1 MKILHVITTLDVGG
15 AERLMVDL
23 LPLLKSYGDEIDLL
37 LFNGKETLFK
47 KELESKGITVY
58 ELSCQEGFAD
68 HREVNN
74 PLNILRLRKYLN
86 HYEIIHT
93 HNTACQFYVPL
104 ASKIFHSNAKL
115 VTTEHSSNNRR
126 RTERWFKPIDKWMY
140 GQYDAIISIAD
151 QARLNLL
158 KYIGASLKNVCTIC
172 NGVDTNRFIRPVK
185 DITNQKS
192 FVVTMIAGYRNEKD
206 HETVLRA
213 ISLLP
218 GNYHLILVGRGE
230 KESKLKSY
238 CKEFGI
244 DSRVTFMGPRM
255 DVPSVLEAS
264 DINVLSSHW
273 EGLSLSSVEGMAS
286 GRPFIASDVEGL
298 REVVGG
304 AGVLFPHGDEK
315 ALADAIKKLCED
327 PIYYRDVAIS
337 CQQRAQNYDVSKMAE
352 EYHTLYESILKSS
365 N

>member
-23 LPLLKSYGDEIDLL
+23 LPLLKKYGDDIDLL
-37 LFNGKETLFK
+37 LFNGKESLFK
-47 KELESKGITVY
+47 KEIEAQGITVY
-58 ELSCQEGFAD
+58 QLSCEEGFAD

-74 PLNILRLRKYLN
+74 PLNILRSRKYLRN
-86 HYEIIHT
+86 YDIIHT

-104 ASKIFHSNAKL
+104 TSKIFHINSKL

-126 RTERWFKPIDKWMY
+126 RSKWWFKPIDKWMY

-151 QARLNLL
+151 QARLNLV
-158 KYIGASLKNVCTIC
+158 KYIGTDFKNVYTIY
-172 NGVDTNRFIRPVK
+172 NGVDTNRFSRPVK
-185 DITNQKS
+185 DITNQNN

-213 ISLLP
+213 MNILP
-218 GNYHLILVGRGE
+218 DNYRLHLVGRGE
-230 KESKLKSY
+230 KELKLKSY
-238 CKEFGI
+238 CKELGI
-244 DSRVTFMGPRM
+244 DSRVLFMGPRM
-255 DVPSVLEAS
+255 DVPSVLEES

-273 EGLSLSSVEGMAS
+273 EGLSLSSIEGMAS

-304 AGVLFPHGDEK
+304 AGVLFPHGDAK
-315 ALADAIKKLCED
+315 ALANAIKDLCEN
-327 PIYYRDVAIS
+327 PMRYRDVAIS
-337 CQQRAQNYDVSKMAE
+337 CQKRAQNYDISKMAE
-352 EYHTLYESILKSS
+352 AYHDLYESLLKP
-365 N
+365 